1 MKPDNLLIDQNG
13 HLKLTDFG
21 LSRIGF
27 LDRRVRDE
35 LSNGPLSLL
44 PSSPAPS
51 RSGTPPQSPSANA
64 MMPLSGSNGKLYK
77 HSYFSLLFD
86 GKKNRRGSLAS
97 SASGSESANGGN
109 QSSSTT
115 SMTSF
120 VHGGETINAPLNLH
134 DDLNPTTSSSSNS
147 MAISN
152 APVSTSRPHRQRT
165 SSGLLSSG
173 LITPTAFVHTADINV
188 ENGVGGDARQ
198 HQDQAVGTPDYL
210 APESILG
217 TGQDS
222 MVDWWA
228 LGVICYEFLYG
239 YPPFHAE
246 TPDKVFEN
254 ILSRNIDWHK
264 DEIHLP
270 EEAYDF
276 MERLLTLDPDQRLGR
291 NGPEEVRQHP
301 FFKDL
306 DWEKLLSDSPSFVPQ
321 PMNEED
327 TDYFDARGATMMME
341 QQDNLQNLVLEEIK
355 RAQAI
360 INEQDPDKI
369 ALVDNNATNSNTANV
384 NATAA
389 TNASNAEKDQISF
402 DDVDFGTFVY
412 KNLPVLEKA
421 NEDAIRKIRHER
433 IVANTSSSSSGSSSM
448 SIDRMHF
455 RSLPAISRRKR
466 SSIAET
472 VHSRNG
478 SNSSTVSS
486 LSPLTTTKTNT
497 SASTSLPCTPPLALS
512 PSSSAKVNNI
522 PTNASATPPYR
533 RSVDISHAPIN
544 HAEKLKLAEDVA
556 PNRVRSVSSPGNRVA
571 VLAAA
576 AAATTAVSTPNS
588 NHSFTSVPS
597 MTNSVAGSLPTSA
610 TSNYGSSPN
619 SSCTNS
625 PILEKHHH
633 HNMPLPLQISSTAH
647 PLDTGSSSPLSAT
660 TINTTAKTLNCL
672 IADDNPISCKIL
684 ETILQLLQ
692 CRCVIVRN
700 GAQAIRCAMG
710 DKVQFDFIFMD
721 IRMPISK
728 LAYYLTLIL
737 YISNTI
743 LIIVDGEAAARMI
756 KSTNNINRNT
766 PIIAVTAY
774 ERTLQLASV
783 FDDTLCKPVTKEIVL
798 RCIRHITDRNST
810 AIHWSSTPS
819 INPQQQQQ
827 YHHQTESVFPLSAS
841 SPVNVKDA
849 LLSHQNHPQSSIL
862 TPYPHHSSGVI
873 MKTLDTSSAP
883 SDTA

>member
-1 MKPDNLLIDQNG
+1 M
-13 HLKLTDFG
+13 
-21 LSRIGF
+21 
-27 LDRRVRDE
+27 RDE
-35 LSNGPLSLL
+35 LSHGPLSLL

-51 RSGTPPQSPSANA
+51 RSGTPPQSPSANST
-64 MMPLSGSNGKLYK
+64 MPLSSGSNGKLYK

-86 GKKNRRGSLAS
+86 GKKNRRGSHAS
-97 SASGSESANGGN
+97 SASGGGESA
-109 QSSSTT
+109 S

-120 VHGGETINAPLNLH
+120 VHNGETIHAPLNLH

-147 MAISN
+147 IAT
-152 APVSTSRPHRQRT
+152 STTSTRPHRQRT

-173 LITPTAFVHTADINV
+173 LITPAAASFVHGATTTADSHNS
-188 ENGVGGDARQ
+188 ENGAGEGRPQ
-198 HQDQAVGTPDYL
+198 QQQQQEQAVGTPDYL

-264 DEIHLP
+264 DDIQLP

-276 MERLLTLDPDQRLGR
+276 MERLLTLDPEQRLGR

-306 DWEKLLSDSPSFVPQ
+306 DWDKLFTESPSFVPQ

-369 ALVDNNATNSNTANV
+369 ALVDGNSAQTGETANTDHSQQV
-384 NATAA
+384 
-389 TNASNAEKDQISF
+389 SF

-433 IVANTSSSSSGSSSM
+433 IVANTSSSSSSASM
-448 SIDRMHF
+448 DRMHF

-472 VHSRNG
+472 VHLRNG
-478 SNSSTVSS
+478 SNSSMGSNSSTASS
-486 LSPLTTTKTNT
+486 LPPLSMIKTNT
-497 SASTSLPCTPPLALS
+497 SASTSLPSTPPLALS
-512 PSSSAKVNNI
+512 PSSSTKVMNGVVSPNTGAI
-522 PTNASATPPYR
+522 PPYR

-544 HAEKLKLAEDVA
+544 HAEKLKMAEDA
-556 PNRVRSVSSPGNRVA
+556 TPNRVRSISSPGNRVA
-571 VLAAA
+571 ILAAA
-576 AAATTAVSTPNS
+576 AAAASMSPSST
-588 NHSFTSVPS
+588 HHHVPPPPISTS
-597 MTNSVAGSLPTSA
+597 MTGSSPTSA
-610 TSNYGSSPN
+610 TSHHGYSSAS

-625 PILEKHHH
+625 PLIEKSQR
-633 HNMPLPLQISSTAH
+633 HNMPLPLQIASSAAH
-647 PLDTGSSSPLSAT
+647 PLDTETSSPLSASTHTIVT
-660 TINTTAKTLNCL
+660 TRTMNCL

-728 LAYYLTLIL
+728 YN
-737 YISNTI
+737 S
-743 LIIVDGEAAARMI
+743 
-756 KSTNNINRNT
+756 
-766 PIIAVTAY
+766 
-774 ERTLQLASV
+774 QL
-783 FDDTLCKPVTKEIVL
+783 
-798 RCIRHITDRNST
+798 
-810 AIHWSSTPS
+810 
-819 INPQQQQQ
+819 
-827 YHHQTESVFPLSAS
+827 
-841 SPVNVKDA
+841 
-849 LLSHQNHPQSSIL
+849 
-862 TPYPHHSSGVI
+862 
-873 MKTLDTSSAP
+873 
-883 SDTA
+883 

>member
-1 MKPDNLLIDQNG
+1 MYDNNINRDLKPDNLLIDQNG

-35 LSNGPLSLL
+35 LSHGPFSLL

-51 RSGTPPQSPSANA
+51 RSGTPPQSPSTNSS
-64 MMPLSGSNGKLYK
+64 MPLSSSNGKLYK

-86 GKKNRRGSLAS
+86 GKKNRRGSHAS
-97 SASGSESANGGN
+97 SASGGGGGGGESVNGAS
-109 QSSSTT
+109 QAS
-115 SMTSF
+115 SF
-120 VHGGETINAPLNLH
+120 VHNGETINVPLNLH

-147 MAISN
+147 I
-152 APVSTSRPHRQRT
+152 VTSTASTRPHRQRT

-173 LITPTAFVHTADINV
+173 LITPVAFVHGATSADNSNTNNT
-188 ENGVGGDARQ
+188 ENATGDIKQ
-198 HQDQAVGTPDYL
+198 QQEQAVGTPDYL

-264 DEIHLP
+264 DDIQLP
-270 EEAYDF
+270 DEAYDF
-276 MERLLTLDPDQRLGR
+276 MERLLTLDPEQRLGR

-306 DWEKLLSDSPSFVPQ
+306 DWDKLLSDSPSFVPQ

-369 ALVDNNATNSNTANV
+369 ALVEGSTTQTSDS
-384 NATAA
+384 
-389 TNASNAEKDQISF
+389 TNADTSKISF

-433 IVANTSSSSSGSSSM
+433 IVANTSSSSCLSSA

-472 VHSRNG
+472 VHLRNG
-478 SNSSTVSS
+478 SNSSTGSNNSTASS
-486 LSPLTTTKTNT
+486 LPPLIMTKTNT

-512 PSSSAKVNNI
+512 PSSSAKVTSSI
-522 PTNASATPPYR
+522 VSPNASATPPYR
-533 RSVDISHAPIN
+533 RSVDISHVPIN
-544 HAEKLKLAEDVA
+544 HAEKLKMAEDAV

-571 VLAAA
+571 ILAAA
-576 AAATTAVSTPNS
+576 AAASASASIASPS
-588 NHSFTSVPS
+588 ASSYSCPHAPPTSGS
-597 MTNSVAGSLPTSA
+597 AAGSSPTLA
-610 TSNYGSSPN
+610 TSNHAGSSAN

-625 PILEKHHH
+625 PLLEKSHR
-633 HNMPLPLQISSTAH
+633 HNMPLPLQISSSTAH
-647 PLDTGSSSPLSAT
+647 PLDTESSSPLSANTQAIT
-660 TINTTAKTLNCL
+660 TTRTMNCL

-684 ETILQLLQ
+684 ETILQILQ

-728 LAYYLTLIL
+728 
-737 YISNTI
+737 
-743 LIIVDGEAAARMI
+743 
-756 KSTNNINRNT
+756 
-766 PIIAVTAY
+766 
-774 ERTLQLASV
+774 
-783 FDDTLCKPVTKEIVL
+783 
-798 RCIRHITDRNST
+798 
-810 AIHWSSTPS
+810 
-819 INPQQQQQ
+819 
-827 YHHQTESVFPLSAS
+827 
-841 SPVNVKDA
+841 
-849 LLSHQNHPQSSIL
+849 
-862 TPYPHHSSGVI
+862 
-873 MKTLDTSSAP
+873 
-883 SDTA
+883 

>member
-1 MKPDNLLIDQNG
+1 MNKLINRDLKPDNLLIDQNG

-51 RSGTPPQSPSANA
+51 RSGTPPQSPSTNA
-64 MMPLSGSNGKLYK
+64 TMPLSGSNGKLYK

-97 SASGSESANGGN
+97 SAYGGELADGGN

-115 SMTSF
+115 SITSF
-120 VHGGETINAPLNLH
+120 VHGGETVNTPLNLH

-147 MAISN
+147 NSITNSN
-152 APVSTSRPHRQRT
+152 TLVSTSRPHRQRT

-173 LITPTAFVHTADINV
+173 LITPTAFVHTADTIA

-198 HQDQAVGTPDYL
+198 QQEQAVGTPDYL

-246 TPDKVFEN
+246 TPDRVFEN

-264 DEIHLP
+264 DEIKLP

-276 MERLLTLDPDQRLGR
+276 MERLLTLDPEQRLGR
-291 NGPEEVRQHP
+291 NGPDEVRQHP

-306 DWEKLLSDSPSFVPQ
+306 DWEKLLIDSPSFVPQ

-369 ALVDNNATNSNTANV
+369 ALVDNNAANL
-384 NATAA
+384 NIAT
-389 TNASNAEKDQISF
+389 TNANNAQQEQSSF
-402 DDVDFGTFVY
+402 DDVNFGTFVY

-433 IVANTSSSSSGSSSM
+433 IVANTSLSSSGSSST
-448 SIDRMHF
+448 SIERMHF

-466 SSIAET
+466 GSITEA

-478 SNSSTVSS
+478 SNSSITPSFP
-486 LSPLTTTKTNT
+486 PLTAIKTNT
-497 SASTSLPCTPPLALS
+497 NASTSLPCTPPLAIS
-512 PSSSAKVNNI
+512 PSSSAKFNNT
-522 PTNASATPPYR
+522 PTNASVTPPYR

-544 HAEKLKLAEDVA
+544 HAEKLKLAKDMA

-576 AAATTAVSTPNS
+576 AAATVAASTPN
-588 NHSFTSVPS
+588 NNYSFTSVPLS
-597 MTNSVAGSLPTSA
+597 MKNSAAESLPMST
-610 TSNYGSSPN
+610 TSNYSGSGH

-625 PILEKHHH
+625 PSLEKHH
-633 HNMPLPLQISSTAH
+633 HNMPLPLQISSSAH
-647 PLDTGSSSPLSAT
+647 PLDTGSSSPLST
-660 TINTTAKTLNCL
+660 TTLNTTAKTLNCL

-728 LAYYLTLIL
+728 LAYFLLLIL
-737 YISNTI
+737 YI
-743 LIIVDGEAAARMI
+743 
-756 KSTNNINRNT
+756 
-766 PIIAVTAY
+766 
-774 ERTLQLASV
+774 
-783 FDDTLCKPVTKEIVL
+783 F
-798 RCIRHITDRNST
+798 
-810 AIHWSSTPS
+810 
-819 INPQQQQQ
+819 
-827 YHHQTESVFPLSAS
+827 
-841 SPVNVKDA
+841 
-849 LLSHQNHPQSSIL
+849 
-862 TPYPHHSSGVI
+862 
-873 MKTLDTSSAP
+873 
-883 SDTA
+883 